1 VTTVLLTGASG
12 FLGTQAARKL
22 LQDPA
27 LSLIAIVRAET
38 RESALR
44 RLSRVWWDWPELIE
58 AIGTRVE
65 VLCGDVAFP
74 RLGLDAAT
82 YTDLTTRVT
91 HIVHTAADLRLNAP
105 LDELRKTNVQ
115 GTAQVL
121 ELAYAVQRDHGLTRL
136 AHVSTAY
143 VCGKREGVIPED
155 ALSAEYGFSSAYEES
170 KCEGERLVQQ
180 AKAGLPIS
188 VFRPGMIVGDSATGA
203 IKTFN
208 TFYVPLRLYLT
219 GKLWVAPT
227 GADLRLNVVPVDYVA
242 DAIVRL
248 TFAAEAE
255 GLNFHLTAPYESLFT
270 VGDLV
275 TFTRVWAREH
285 LNLNLWRP
293 AFLPLPKWVTRIRP
307 GRSSKEAT
315 GLTGPLTNLWPYF
328 TQPPRFQRDNVD
340 RLSGSYQLDW
350 HEFLPKLLEHAVY
363 HSFMHR
369 SERTVHEQILYRLEG
384 HGPRITFYDLVGG
397 KLFTRDAR
405 QMLVDMLHAASALRS
420 LGIDKGDRVAV
431 VGFNSTRYLTLDVA
445 IGLVGAVSVPLYYT
459 SPPADLCEI
468 MKASDAR
475 LLLVGSAP
483 LLQRLRKLAL
493 GLPIVSFCRESQPE
507 GPTHNVLTWEA
518 FLSLGKEPIPEAAPV
533 GFAEIATLRY
543 TSGTTGK
550 PKGVVFTHQHLRWMG
565 ETMASLLPWRT
576 RTRRTSHL
584 SFLPMNHV
592 VEGILATYAPYFIPA
607 PLDIY
612 FLEDFRRLEKAL
624 PQVRPHIFF
633 SVPRVYEKI
642 WEAFGRS
649 PFARWYVEC
658 EEGPIKKLLRPVLR
672 SVILRKAGLDRCDQ
686 LIVGSAPADAE
697 LLRTYREIGIDIHDA
712 YGLTEAPLVTL
723 NRVGANRVGTVGK
736 PLPQTDVRIAEDGE
750 VLVKGPQVT
759 SGYFG
764 EGVAQPFRD
773 RWLST
778 GDLGSLTE
786 GYLVIE
792 GRKKELIATAYGKKI
807 QPGKVEGMIKEIS
820 GVADALL
827 VGDNRPY
834 CVALV
839 WLEPGHPPPES
850 IDRALHRANTR
861 LSHPEQVKRWA
872 ILNNDLTIE
881 GGDLTA
887 NLKLRRQAVSERCH
901 AVIDALYGDKQVPAS
916 VLHMGT
922 AGQDPKERIRYE
934 RRA

>member
-1 VTTVLLTGASG
+1 MKTVLLTGASG
-12 FLGTQAARKL
+12 FLGTQVARKL
-22 LQDPA
+22 LQYPA
-27 LSLIAIVRAET
+27 LSLIAMVRAET
-38 RESALR
+38 PESALR
-44 RLSRVWWDWPELIE
+44 RLSRAWWDWPELVE

-82 YTDLTTRVT
+82 YADLTTRVT

-105 LDELRKTNVQ
+105 LDELRQTNVQ

-121 ELAYAVQRDHGLTRL
+121 EFASAVQRDHGLGRL

-143 VCGKREGVIPED
+143 VCGRRKGVIPED
-155 ALSAEYGFSSAYEES
+155 ALSTEWGFSSAYEES

-188 VFRPGMIVGDSATGA
+188 VFRPGMIVGDSGTGA

-219 GKLWVAPT
+219 GKLWVAPAS
-227 GADLRLNVVPVDYVA
+227 ADLRLNVVPVDYVA

-255 GLNFHLTAPYESLFT
+255 GLTFHLTAPYESLFT

-275 TFTRVWAREH
+275 TFTRAWAREH
-285 LNLNLWRP
+285 LNLNLPRP
-293 AFLPLPKWVTRIRP
+293 VFLPLPRLVTHGFRP
-307 GRSSKEAT
+307 QR
-315 GLTGPLTNLWPYF
+315 GPLPNLLPYF

-350 HEFLPKLLEHAVY
+350 HEFLPRLLEYAVY

-369 SERTVHEQILYRLEG
+369 SERTVHEQILFRLEG

-397 KLFTRDAR
+397 QLLTRDAR
-405 QMLVDMLHAASALRS
+405 QLREDMLRAASALRS
-420 LGIDKGDRVAV
+420 LGIKKGDRVAV

-468 MKASDAR
+468 LKASDAR

-483 LLQRLRKLAL
+483 LLERLRKLAL
-493 GLPIVSFCRESQPE
+493 GLPIVSFCRGSQPE
-507 GPTHNVLTWEA
+507 DRNQDVRTWEA
-518 FLSLGKEPIPEAAPV
+518 FLALGKAPIPEAAPV
-533 GFAEIATLRY
+533 GFADLATLRY

-550 PKGVVFTHQHLRWMG
+550 PKGVMFNHQHLRWMG
-565 ETMASLLPWRT
+565 ESMASLLPWRT
-576 RTRRTSHL
+576 RTRPTSYL

-607 PLDIY
+607 RLDIY
-612 FLEDFRRLEKAL
+612 FLEDFRRLEQAL

-633 SVPRVYEKI
+633 SVPRVYEKV
-642 WEAFGRS
+642 WEAFVHSRLGRS
-649 PFARWYVEC
+649 YRER
-658 EEGPIKKLLRPVLR
+658 EEGPIRKLLRPFLR
-672 SVILRKAGLDRCDQ
+672 SVVLRKAGLDRCAQ
-686 LIVGSAPADAE
+686 LIVGSAPANDE
-697 LLRTYREIGIDIHDA
+697 LLRAYRELGIEIHDA
-712 YGLTEAPLVTL
+712 YGLTEAPLVTM
-723 NRVGANRVGTVGK
+723 NPVGSNRVGTVGK
-736 PLPQTDVRIAEDGE
+736 PLPQTDVRIANDGE

-764 EGVAQPFRD
+764 DGVAQPFRNG
-773 RWLST
+773 WLST

-807 QPGKVEGMIKEIS
+807 QPVKVEALLKEIP
-820 GVADALL
+820 GVAEALL
-827 VGDNRPY
+827 VGEQRPY
-834 CVALV
+834 CVALI
-839 WLEPGHPPPES
+839 WLEPDHPAHES
-850 IDRALHRANTR
+850 IDRALHGANAR

-872 ILNNDLTIE
+872 FLTNDLTIE

-887 NLKLRRQAVSERCH
+887 NLKLRRQTVSERCRT
-901 AVIDALYGDKQVPAS
+901 VIDALYSDGNVPAS
-916 VLHMGT
+916 VLHIGK
-922 AGQDPKERIRYE
+922 AEQDPPEGIRYE